1 MITAETEATELYI
14 KAVSAFFSM
23 DVSGSVEIMKRKQR
37 IDKLEVEIAS
47 KAFTGT
53 QKSAELVCAI
63 CSIRDNIKR
72 ISHCAF
78 AIAEWQ

>member
-1 MITAETEATELYI
+1 
-14 KAVSAFFSM
+14 
-23 DVSGSVEIMKRKQR
+23 VSGAVEIMKHKQR
-37 IDKLEVEIAS
+37 IDKLEVDIAS
-47 KAFTGT
+47 KAFTGQ

-78 AIAEWQ
+78 AIAEMAVNRAFKSSTPESSED